1 MKQHIKIAILG
12 GGGKTGKFLVE
23 RALQKGYRLKLL
35 LRNPDNFTLNNPLIE
50 VVQGDA
56 TDAKAINSVVENC
69 QAVISTLGQRSG
81 EPMVSSQAAV
91 HVLKA
96 MDRHAIKRYIIVAGI
111 NLDTP
116 FDKKSPQTSAATAW
130 MKKHFGAIHEDR
142 QKAYAIVSKSNVDWT
157 FVRVPLILFSED
169 ESETIVAMEDCKGD
183 KISAANISDFLIEQL
198 FDKTY
203 SKKSPF
209 ISNA

>member
-12 GGGKTGKFLVE
+12 GGGRTGKFLVQQ
-23 RALQKGYRLKLL
+23 AMQQGYSLKLL
-35 LRNPDNFTLNNPLIE
+35 LRNPDKFTIKNPLIE
-50 VVQGDA
+50 VVKGDA
-56 TDAKAINSVVENC
+56 TDAKAIQSVVEGC
-69 QAVISTLGQRSG
+69 QVIISTVGQRPG

-91 HVLKA
+91 NVLKA
-96 MDRHAIKRYIIVAGI
+96 MDTYVIKRYIIVAGL

-130 MKKHFGAIHEDR
+130 MKKHFGATHEDR
-142 QKAYAIVSKSNVDWT
+142 QKAYATISKSNVDWT
-157 FVRVPLILFSED
+157 FVRVPLILFSE
-169 ESETIVAMEDCKGD
+169 EEGEIAVNLEDCKGD
-183 KISAANISDFLIEQL
+183 KINAANIATFLIEQV

-203 SKKSPF
+203 YQKSPF